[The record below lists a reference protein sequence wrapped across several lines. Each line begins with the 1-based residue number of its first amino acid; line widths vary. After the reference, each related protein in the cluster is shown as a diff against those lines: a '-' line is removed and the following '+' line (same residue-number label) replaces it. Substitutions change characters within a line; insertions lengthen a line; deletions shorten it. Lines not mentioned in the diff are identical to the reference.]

1 MTVELIH
8 KHLLATLSS
17 VEAALDRAGAIR
29 RLHHHA
35 RQGYAAGPINPSMFT
50 IMPMVLIKIARR
62 NICSIP
68 TQ

>member
-1 MTVELIH
+1 MAAALGILMTVELIH

-50 IMPMVLIKIARR
+50 ITSVKF
-62 NICSIP
+62 S
-68 TQ
+68 